1 MKSFKQIVKETVAEP
16 KSPDEKRFKELH
28 TKNVDVKDYPAKG
41 DEATKDSKKKP
52 RLADY
57 TKDEEELVYDT
68 SYSEEVET
76 LGEETVTC
84 PECGKEYEQDEEHE
98 CAANEDVKEEMT
110 DAQMKKR
117 EEIVKSMK
125 KKQADFKDKYGDKWK
140 DVMYATATK
149 MAMKEEVEVEELD
162 EAFKAGSMKLKD
174 GSKAT
179 LSKDD
184 ANAVNELFKEL
195 NSSNKKKMEAKMMEN
210 KDGFDEI
217 VKFAKE
223 AM

>member
-1 MKSFKQIVKETVAEP
+1 MKSFKQIVKETVAQP
-16 KSPDEKRFKELH
+16 KSEDEKRFKELH

-41 DEATKDSKKKP
+41 DDATKDSKKKP
-52 RLADY
+52 RAADR
-57 TKDEEELVYDT
+57 TKDEEEAVYDT
-68 SYSEEVET
+68 SYAEEVEHIEEEKVACEECD
-76 LGEETVTC
+76 GEGCEHC
-84 PECGKEYEQDEEHE
+84 DNKGYHEEE
-98 CAANEDVKEEMT
+98 VKEEMT

-149 MAMKEEVEVEELD
+149 MAMKEEVEELE
-162 EAFKAGSMKLKD
+162 EAFSPGSMKLKD
-174 GSKAT
+174 GSKVK

-195 NSSNKKKMEAKMMEN
+195 NSSNKKKMEAKMMED
-210 KDGFDEI
+210 KSGFEEI

>member
-41 DEATKDSKKKP
+41 DEATKNSKKKP

-57 TKDEEELVYDT
+57 VDDEEELVYDT
-68 SYSEEVET
+68 SYATEEAET

-84 PECGKEYEQDEEHE
+84 PECGKEYEQGEKHE

-149 MAMKEEVEVEELD
+149 MAMKEEVETLD
-162 EAFKAGSMKLKD
+162 EAFKAGVIKLKD

-195 NSSNKKKMEAKMMEN
+195 NSSNKKKMEAKMMESKN
-210 KDGFDEI
+210 GFDEI